1 MYPKDLR
8 VKENGTLSIK
18 MLYSQLYVHYFT
30 LKFPAFLISSIIII
44 LYVTK
49 ITYIV
54 EMGIKTEGT

>member
-18 MLYSQLYVHYFT
+18 MLYSQLYVHCFT